1 MPGLW
6 QACMVKR
13 VVTIERLYTSPGH
26 NFYGHHGEAAGT
38 HETAEQQGVELVAG
52 KGIVG
57 DRFFGWKE
65 DYKGQV
71 TLFDAAVVDAV
82 RDFAGRPGLSCA
94 AFRRNVIVRGVDLNE
109 LIGKTF
115 RLAGLRLS
123 GVEECKPCYWMD
135 EACGT
140 SGTEEFLKGR
150 GGLRCRILDGGEL
163 VPGACELEVIE

>member
-1 MPGLW
+1 M
-6 QACMVKR
+6 KR
-13 VVTIERLYTSPGH
+13 VVTIERLHTSPGH
-26 NFYGHHGEAAGT
+26 NFFGHHGEAAGT
-38 HETAEQQGVELVAG
+38 HETTEQQGIELVAG
-52 KGIVG
+52 QGIVG

-82 RDFAGRPGLSCA
+82 RDFTAQPELSSA

-123 GVEECKPCYWMD
+123 GVEQCKPCYWMD
-135 EACGT
+135 EACGS

-150 GGLRCRILDGGEL
+150 GGLRCRILQGGML
-163 VPGACELEVIE
+163 ATGQCELEVDE